1 MVMLALLNPAIQIMV
16 AIPLLFL
23 AMILMLVP
31 KMNVIPILDVPIVPL
46 IVMITTNV
54 PMITALQ
61 IGVVIM
67 KYTNVNTKV
76 LALLLL
82 VILTGDVCM
91 MKLTVKMTTHV
102 PLKLVMIT
110 ALLLLLVNTLKL
122 FAMMTTN
129 AHKTIAALHPVVS
142 LKMFLTN
149 AGLIIS
155 VW

>member
-1 MVMLALLNPAIQIMV
+1 
-16 AIPLLFL
+16 
-23 AMILMLVP
+23 
-31 KMNVIPILDVPIVPL
+31 
-46 IVMITTNV
+46 
-54 PMITALQ
+54 MITALQ

-67 KYTNVNTKV
+67 KYTNVNIKV